1 MRYSGYR
8 ASRELQSQS
17 IVSSRPLSH
26 RRFLFSISAWL
37 DDRGFYRALPANNLA
52 NNFLAEQR
60 RAFQLTGDE
69 VVISEK
75 YPAEAKHL
83 RLFIWAASILL
94 SIGLV
99 APIITLS
106 KFVLI
111 QNTFSVL
118 SGVLELAREGQIF
131 LFLIITGFSV
141 ALPILKLWVLY
152 RLVSKNAVSKET
164 VKKQLHWMHEYG
176 KWSMLDVFVV
186 AVLVVAVKLGAIA
199 DVEMRFGLYAFA
211 ASILLTMYITSRI
224 VGLTNR
230 SKPSP

>member
-1 MRYSGYR
+1 MT
-8 ASRELQSQS
+8 
-17 IVSSRPLSH
+17 
-26 RRFLFSISAWL
+26 
-37 DDRGFYRALPANNLA
+37 D
-52 NNFLAEQR
+52 
-60 RAFQLTGDE
+60 DE
-69 VVISEK
+69 VLIAEVYPEK
-75 YPAEAKHL
+75 AKQL
-83 RLFIWAASILL
+83 RVLIWIASGLL

-106 KFVLI
+106 KFVVI

-118 SGVLELAREGQIF
+118 SGALELAKEGQVF

-141 ALPILKLWVLY
+141 VLPILKLWALY
-152 RLVSKNAVSKET
+152 RILSNNAVPKGK

-211 ASILLTMYITSRI
+211 ASALLTMYITSRI
-224 VGLTNR
+224 VGLANH